1 MTNVPSLLSNYI
13 LIVDI
18 WENLDQSFS
27 LFNKVLT
34 PNASESFLLDMGPL
48 HVAEFLESQQT
59 ALIIASHNRVAIK
72 KNELATT
79 NYLLLYIFFQIKKE
93 NQKN

>member
-1 MTNVPSLLSNYI
+1 MIENNTWRTDQLQCFVIYWFCVTNVPSLLSNYI

-48 HVAEFLESQQT
+48 HVAEFL
-59 ALIIASHNRVAIK
+59 
-72 KNELATT
+72 
-79 NYLLLYIFFQIKKE
+79 
-93 NQKN
+93 